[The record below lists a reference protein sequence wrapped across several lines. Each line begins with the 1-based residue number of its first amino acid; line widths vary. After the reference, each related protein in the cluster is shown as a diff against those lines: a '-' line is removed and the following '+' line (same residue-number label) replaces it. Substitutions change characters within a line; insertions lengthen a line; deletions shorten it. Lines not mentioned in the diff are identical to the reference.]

1 MKKIWQSIVDFI
13 LFSNVFMALCAV
25 AQGLVTFRLIG
36 SKPIPAVLFLL
47 FTSTL
52 GIYNFSIFVGRPKK
66 LLKTATAREI
76 WYFKHYRLM
85 ITMAIVSIL
94 SLLPLFFLISMESK
108 ILLTFLAV
116 ISFCYSLPLFTL
128 GEKKFGLRNIPG
140 LKQFLITLVWTMS
153 SVLLPVM
160 ESLHIHQT
168 TISLRDIT
176 ILLAKRF
183 LFIGALTMPFDIRDL
198 FHDYQLGLKTIPV
211 VYGEKKAYLFCQ
223 VVLVGYV
230 VLLFLFRNNG
240 FNNDFFALTI
250 TAVLTGWLIFHS
262 TIEKDDYY
270 YFFWVDG
277 VLILQYLL
285 LLLFSNFS
293 FKL

>member
-1 MKKIWQSIVDFI
+1 MKKILQSIVNFL
-13 LFSNVFMALCAV
+13 LFSNIFMALCAV
-25 AQGLVTFRLIG
+25 AQGLVTFYLIG
-36 SKPIPAVLFLL
+36 SKPIPTVLVLL

-52 GIYNFSIFVGRPKK
+52 GIYNFSIFIGKSNQ
-66 LLKTATAREI
+66 LDNTATAREK
-76 WYFKHYRLM
+76 WYFTHSRLM
-85 ITMAIVSIL
+85 VTLAIVSIL
-94 SLLPLFFLISMESK
+94 SLAPLFFLITMESK

-128 GEKKFGLRNIPG
+128 GDKKFGLRNIPG

-160 ESLHIHQT
+160 ESLHAHLS

-183 LFIGALTMPFDIRDL
+183 LFIGALTMPFDIRDI
-198 FHDYQLGLKTIPV
+198 FHDYSLGLKTIPV
-211 VYGEKKAYLFCQ
+211 IYGKKKAYLFCQ
-223 VVLVGYV
+223 IVLFGYV
-230 VLLFLFRNNG
+230 VLLFLFKDNG
-240 FNNDFFALTI
+240 FNSEFFALTI
-250 TAVLTGWLIFHS
+250 TAVLAGWLIFHS

-270 YFFWVDG
+270 YFFWIDG
-277 VLILQYLL
+277 ILILQYLL
-285 LLLFSNFS
+285 LLLSNSFS

>member
-1 MKKIWQSIVDFI
+1 MKKILQSIVDFL

-25 AQGLVTFRLIG
+25 AQGLVTFYLIG

-52 GIYNFSIFVGRPKK
+52 GIYNFSIFIGKPKQ
-66 LLKTATAREI
+66 LDKTATTREK
-76 WYFKHYRLM
+76 WYFTHSRLM
-85 ITMAIVSIL
+85 ITLAIVSIM
-94 SLLPLFFLISMESK
+94 SLAPLFFLVTMESK
-108 ILLTFLAV
+108 ILLIFLAV
-116 ISFCYSLPLFTL
+116 ISFCYGLPLFTL
-128 GEKKFGLRNIPG
+128 GDKKFGLRNIPG

-160 ESLHIHQT
+160 ESLHAHLS
-168 TISLRDIT
+168 TISLRDVT

-183 LFIGALTMPFDIRDL
+183 LFIGALTMPFDIRDI
-198 FHDYQLGLKTIPV
+198 FHDYSVGLKTIPV
-211 VYGEKKAYLFCQ
+211 IYGEKKAYLFCQ
-223 VVLVGYV
+223 IVLIGYV

-250 TAVLTGWLIFHS
+250 TAVLAGWLIFHS
-262 TIEKDDYY
+262 TIEKNDYY
-270 YFFWVDG
+270 YFFYVDG
-277 VLILQYLL
+277 VLILQYLM
-285 LLLFSNFS
+285 LLLFNSFS